1 MARTRT
7 KLSNPT
13 DQAIVEVHRRFVEVM
28 ESVRLESISGETKER
43 YLAVMTSLTEKLAV
57 PSKPLSEIVSE
68 IMAEA
73 APFLFQAMRR

>member
-1 MARTRT
+1 MATR
-7 KLSNPT
+7 KKIADPT
-13 DQAIVEVHRRFVEVM
+13 DRAIVEVHRRFVEVM
-28 ESVRLESISGETKER
+28 ETVRLETISGETKER

-73 APFLFQAMRR
+73 APFLFQAMQR